1 MRLRLRTDRL
11 AELLAASRLSQN
23 HWALRLGLSKGHW
36 SDLVNGRHPF
46 PSPKTRDRMLEVF
59 GVTQDELFVADESR
73 ADDLEFRV
81 AIAPR
86 YEIMQEL
93 GQGAMGTVFLATDR
107 TLGRLV
113 AMKVVSPEAAAGISS
128 TALLKEIAFV
138 ARHQHPHILPL
149 FEAGEH
155 AGHPYYVMP
164 WVREGSLRALLQ
176 RDGRLSLDG
185 ALPLVDGIARG
196 LSYAHERQIL
206 HCDVKPENVL
216 VQDGHAF
223 VMDFGI
229 ARKLRSEAVEWDG
242 LRTELDFS
250 AGTPAYV
257 SPEQAR
263 GDRTVDQRS
272 DVYSLACVVFEM
284 LSGRAP
290 FGGRTTQEI
299 VSKRFHEPPPSLRE
313 LVPDLPPRVALA
325 LERAL
330 SIDPAIRPESARQFA
345 DELARSAS
353 ARESLSETA
362 RPATVD
368 PETDAEHLLPPKTRP
383 PSRRPRISMTGFRND
398 LRYAFRGLRRGWRFA
413 LGVIL
418 TLGLGVGLG
427 VPVLSLADHFFLRP
441 PPGVADADRVVR
453 LVLRGNGTN
462 GPYFTDGLTGLDYAV
477 MTSRARTLDGV
488 AGWMNLNLSLGR
500 GADAR
505 SVSATLAS
513 ASYFSVLGVRPLA
526 GRFYQESEDVEG
538 VTAAPCV
545 VSHRFWQRDMNGA
558 RDAVGREMLIGTV
571 RYTVVGIAPEG
582 FNGLGLGAVDVW
594 FPLHVAA
601 PEFQGHD
608 SQLWNTDHSSWLRMV
623 AHIKPGVPLAT
634 ATAEAEH
641 LYRTSGERTRDRDLK
656 GTFLWD
662 PLQPGRSSLPN
673 VSAKIALWLSAG
685 GGLLLLLV
693 AANLANLFVARSAAH
708 TRQTAVRLAIGGS
721 WRHLLRL
728 QLSEALILGAC
739 SAALGLAVAIP
750 AVKVARTLLLPGV
763 TWVRPLFD
771 ARIAAI
777 AFGVAFGVGAI
788 VALWSTAHALRID
801 PADLLRGAGTTQMS
815 GTRRSHA
822 VRRLLLVVQAA
833 IFAVL
838 VTSASAFVVSL
849 RRASNV
855 DFGFDMRSLMAASIP
870 LPAET
875 PRGVARATML
885 RAYDRLSAM
894 PQVESASLAYMEP
907 WSNNT
912 DMAIAVP
919 GSSVKPPWTLFDIA
933 TPDYL
938 RTFGVRMRGG
948 RWIDA
953 SDNAGAPPV
962 IVINESLERVF
973 WPTGGAIGQ
982 CMRVGAD
989 SMPCRTIVGVVRDFH
1004 VTGPVDDPPRPIYY
1018 LPVAQ
1023 ASTFPQRPHLFFRPR
1038 GDATAAAR
1046 AVRLALQGL
1055 EPNLPAVDVHPVS
1068 RNVEWLVSSLRLGA
1082 SAFTAF
1088 GILAA
1093 IVGAVGLYS
1102 VLSFLIIEQRRMHAI
1117 KLALGAT
1124 TNRVAMS
1131 VVTFAFGTALFGMAL
1146 GYVALLPIAK
1156 VLEPMLF
1163 RTNVLEPVTVACV
1176 VALGSVIALVA
1187 ALVPVQSVI
1196 RTDVMSVLRE
1206 Q

>member
-46 PSPKTRDRMLEVF
+46 PSPKTRERMLEVF
-59 GVTQDELFVADESR
+59 GVPLEELFVADDDR

-113 AMKVVSPEAAAGISS
+113 AVKVVSPEATAGIGSS
-128 TALLKEIAFV
+128 ALLKEIAFV
-138 ARHQHPHILPL
+138 ARLQHPHILPL

-155 AGHPYYVMP
+155 ARHPYYVMP
-164 WVREGSLRALLQ
+164 WVREGSLRALLD
-176 RDGRLSLDG
+176 RDGRLTLER
-185 ALPLVDGIARG
+185 ALPLIDGIARG

-216 VQDGHAF
+216 VQDGHSF

-229 ARKLRSEAVEWDG
+229 ARKLRSEAMEWAG
-242 LRTELDFS
+242 VRAELDFS

-284 LSGRAP
+284 LSGRTP

-299 VSKRFHEPPPSLRE
+299 VSKRFHEQPPSLRV
-313 LVPDLPPRVALA
+313 LVPDVSPRIASA
-325 LERAL
+325 IERAM
-330 SIDPAIRPESARQFA
+330 SIDPGLRPESARTFVEQ
-345 DELARSAS
+345 LARPSLNAC
-353 ARESLSETA
+353 ASLSESTPWTA
-362 RPATVD
+362 AAPVPVR
-368 PETDAEHLLPPKTRP
+368 ESSSSRTRP
-383 PSRRPRISMTGFRND
+383 PSQRPRISMTGFRND
-398 LRYAFRGLRRGWRFA
+398 LRYAVRGLRRGWRFA

-441 PPGVADADRVVR
+441 PPGVVDADRVVR
-453 LVLRGNGTN
+453 LVLRGQGTN

-477 MTSRARTLDGV
+477 MTSRAQTLDGV
-488 AGWMNLNLSLGR
+488 AGWMNLGLSLGR

-505 SVSATLAS
+505 PVAATLAS

-538 VTAAPCV
+538 LTAAPCV
-545 VSHRFWQRDMNGA
+545 VSYRFWQKDMNGA
-558 RDAVGREMLIGTV
+558 RDAVGREVLIGTV
-571 RYTVVGIAPEG
+571 RYTVVGVAPEG

-594 FPLHVAA
+594 LPLHVAA

-608 SQLWNTDHSSWLRMV
+608 PQLWTTDHSSWLRMV

-641 LYRTSGERTRDRDLK
+641 LYRTAGVRTRDRDLK

-739 SAALGLAVAIP
+739 SAALGLVVAIP
-750 AVKVARTLLLPGV
+750 AVRVARALLLPGV

-771 ARIAAI
+771 ARIASI

-788 VALWSTAHALRID
+788 VALWSTAHAVRID

-838 VTSASAFVVSL
+838 ITSASAFVVSL

-855 DFGFDMRSLMAASIP
+855 DFGFDMRDLVAASIP

-875 PRGVARATML
+875 PRGRAGHDAPRV
-885 RAYDRLSAM
+885 RA
-894 PQVESASLAYMEP
+894 
-907 WSNNT
+907 
-912 DMAIAVP
+912 
-919 GSSVKPPWTLFDIA
+919 SV
-933 TPDYL
+933 
-938 RTFGVRMRGG
+938 G
-948 RWIDA
+948 
-953 SDNAGAPPV
+953 NAP
-962 IVINESLERVF
+962 
-973 WPTGGAIGQ
+973 
-982 CMRVGAD
+982 
-989 SMPCRTIVGVVRDFH
+989 
-1004 VTGPVDDPPRPIYY
+1004 
-1018 LPVAQ
+1018 
-1023 ASTFPQRPHLFFRPR
+1023 
-1038 GDATAAAR
+1038 
-1046 AVRLALQGL
+1046 
-1055 EPNLPAVDVHPVS
+1055 
-1068 RNVEWLVSSLRLGA
+1068 
-1082 SAFTAF
+1082 
-1088 GILAA
+1088 
-1093 IVGAVGLYS
+1093 GAVGEPRLHGA
-1102 VLSFLIIEQRRMHAI
+1102 VVEQHRLPDLRSGIDGETTVDIVRRRDARLPPHV
-1117 KLALGAT
+1117 
-1124 TNRVAMS
+1124 RRPD
-1131 VVTFAFGTALFGMAL
+1131 AFRSLDRG
-1146 GYVALLPIAK
+1146 I
-1156 VLEPMLF
+1156 
-1163 RTNVLEPVTVACV
+1163 
-1176 VALGSVIALVA
+1176 
-1187 ALVPVQSVI
+1187 
-1196 RTDVMSVLRE
+1196 
-1206 Q
+1206 